1 MNNNIGSLIKNIAE
15 LKSGILFSSWLDQIG
30 MFQETHGRETSYDLL
45 MCVCLAACDQQD
57 EAEILCDKLPKE
69 ARTILVNILPS
80 IHKNQQNR
88 KHGKNGGRPVNYA
101 KNIDICVRK
110 LQKEFH
116 DKTFKGLLDAW
127 FEHLN
132 KHSVSTKKD
141 VLQHTISEFG
151 RLASGVDHAI
161 RLLKKNIAEE
171 NLEFD
176 YEAAAVSGLDDEESE
191 EIKLEL
197 DDELEELELGDGK

>member
-1 MNNNIGSLIKNIAE
+1 MNQNPIIK
-15 LKSGILFSSWLDQIG
+15 KSGLIYGNWVEIFEESIEPQGEKEICNLMLATMYIVLNRHDDVERIRKKLSKVSLTQLKHFYPLAEANIKKYSSAI
-30 MFQETHGRETSYDLL
+30 T
-45 MCVCLAACDQQD
+45 
-57 EAEILCDKLPKE
+57 
-69 ARTILVNILPS
+69 
-80 IHKNQQNR
+80 
-88 KHGKNGGRPVNYA
+88 GGRPVNYT